1 MRFLDNAF
9 AFIHRIKQRYAAAKD
24 YPFANFPSG
33 RLVSDENREIADSW
47 SAVTGRT
54 QQLVRDFPPFA
65 SATNNLVAYRAGSG
79 FRFQSMAKLPDGS
92 PDRVGARAIEEAFSA
107 WSQSCDSAG
116 VMSFP
121 EMQQLWVRQQLESG
135 DSLFQKI
142 VTPEGRLKLRALSAS
157 NLSSGLAKTKN
168 PVFMGI
174 EYDRDT
180 MARINYWFSPVNPVD
195 DMGGMMSTEP
205 VAIPAERIL
214 HGFDSRSPDQM
225 RGISPFAS
233 AILLCSMVRDFM
245 QAELATQQIHSK
257 FTAFVTTPS
266 VGPGGQW
273 NKADADALMKGYS
286 EQIKYGTMEFLRPGQ
301 TVTLSNTQRSA
312 GAVKDFIE
320 IVLRMVGA
328 TTGCPYQ
335 LVAEN
340 YIGLN
345 YTVTRSSMN
354 SFKQRLKVSHSSM
367 ETRLLRPVFEEWLD
381 MEVMSGRLSLPHY
394 YSRRESYLR
403 HRWIAPGMESVD
415 PMKDVKAAQLAV
427 KSGFMSPQEFIME
440 SGRDPDMVIDELR
453 EWKQQL
459 KDQGMEELW
468 NQALELD
475 NIMSEDNPDD
485 NGDDNAAK
493 KPKAE

>member
-1 MRFLDNAF
+1 MKLLDHAF
-9 AFIHRIKQRYAAAKD
+9 SWVHKIKQRYAAAKD
-24 YPFANFPSG
+24 YSFANFPSG
-33 RLVSDENREIADSW
+33 RLVTDENREIADSW
-47 SAVTGRT
+47 TAVTGRT

-65 SATNNLVAYRAGSG
+65 SAVSNLIAYRAGSG
-79 FRFQSMAKLPDGS
+79 FRFQSMARLPDGS
-92 PDRVGARAIEEAFSA
+92 PDRAGSRAIEEAFA
-107 WSQSCDSAG
+107 LWSQSADAAG

-121 EMQQLWVRQQLESG
+121 ELQQLWVRQQLETG
-135 DSLFQKI
+135 DALFQRI
-142 VTPEGRLKLRALSAS
+142 ITPEGRLKLKPLNAA
-157 NLSSGLAKTKN
+157 NLSSGMAKTKN

-180 MARINYWFSPVNPVD
+180 MKRINYWFMPVNTAD
-195 DMGGMMSTEP
+195 EMGGYASTTP
-205 VAIPAERIL
+205 VAIPADRIL
-214 HGFDSRSPDQM
+214 HGFDSKSPDQM

-233 AILLCSMVRDFM
+233 AILLCSMVKDFM
-245 QAELATQQIHSK
+245 QAELSTQQIHSK

-266 VGPGGQW
+266 VGAGGQW
-273 NKADADALMKGYS
+273 NKADTDALMKGYS

-301 TVTLSNTQRSA
+301 TVTLSNVQRSA
-312 GAVKDFIE
+312 AAVKDFIE

-354 SFKQRLKVSHSSM
+354 SFKQRLKTNHSSM
-367 ETRLLRPVFEEWLD
+367 ESRLLRPVFEEWLD
-381 MEVMSGRLSLPHY
+381 MEVMSGRLNLPHY

-415 PMKDVKAAQLAV
+415 PLKDVKAAQLAV

-459 KDQGMEELW
+459 KDSDIEELW

-475 NIMSEDNPDD
+475 SIQDETNSDTGEDDAP
-485 NGDDNAAK
+485 AK
-493 KPKAE
+493 TK